1 MRWQSVVSM
10 LFDSMMMLARLFL
23 RIDMNDDEREVF
35 EMVQQLVPHLFGNRM
50 SGGERDLRGE
60 RDIYFRV

>member
-1 MRWQSVVSM
+1 MSVLFDAMM
-10 LFDSMMMLARLFL
+10 LFARLFL
-23 RIDMNDDEREVF
+23 RIDMNDYEREIF

-50 SGGERDLRGE
+50 SGGKRDLRGE